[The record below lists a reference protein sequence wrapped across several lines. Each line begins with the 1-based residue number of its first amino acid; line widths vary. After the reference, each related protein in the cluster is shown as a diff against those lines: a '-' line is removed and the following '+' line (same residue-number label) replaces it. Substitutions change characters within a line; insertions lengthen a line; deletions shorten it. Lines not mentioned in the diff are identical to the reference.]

1 VVAGAY
7 TNSAAGAQQ
16 TALLT
21 IDTLTRT
28 LNLQAP
34 PNEGAQ
40 QPRGEVAESLPAGV
54 AFDILADG
62 QGNNR
67 GFLLA
72 GGTLHDVD
80 LPSGRAT
87 TIGAVSGLP
96 AGAEVID
103 IAATR

>member
-62 QGNNR
+62 
-67 GFLLA
+67 
-72 GGTLHDVD
+72 
-80 LPSGRAT
+80 
-87 TIGAVSGLP
+87 
-96 AGAEVID
+96 
-103 IAATR
+103 